1 MVRNDLTG
9 IKLEQTTEPLTGQG
23 GFLTFVVP

>member
-1 MVRNDLTG
+1 MARNNLTG

-23 GFLTFVVP
+23 GFLTFGVL